1 MKKRVIS
8 LTGDRP
14 TGALHYG
21 HYVGSLKNRVLMQD
35 NSSIDERYVMI
46 ADLQGLTDNA
56 DNPEKISK
64 NIINVMLDYLAVGL
78 SPEKTTFFLQSH
90 IPALTEL
97 PMYYSNLVSIARLKR
112 NPTVK
117 AEMQSKSMT
126 SLNVPVG
133 FFTYP
138 ISQAADITSVNAT
151 LVPVGVDQLPMIEQ
165 TREIVRTFNRL
176 YGKGEEI
183 LNEPEAVLPDNLD
196 NGRLVGTDGKAK
208 MSKSLNNC
216 IFLKDSADV
225 IIEKVQ
231 GMYTDPGHLRISDP
245 GKTEGN
251 PVFIYLRAFCK
262 DEHFAEF
269 CPSYN
274 NLQEMEAHYQMG
286 GLGDKIVKKFLID
299 VLIYEFSPIYHQH
312 KYWESH
318 IDDVIQILSEGT
330 KYTKEIT
337 NANLEKIRD
346 SIGIMNFNKVKS
358 TLQN

>member
-1 MKKRVIS
+1 MKNKEIS

-21 HYVGSLKNRVLMQD
+21 HYVGSLKNRVLMQSD
-35 NSSIDERYVMI
+35 NSIDERYVMI

-56 DNPEKISK
+56 DNPSKISE

-78 SPEKTTFFLQSH
+78 TPDKTTFFLQSH

-126 SLNVPVG
+126 SSNVPVG

-151 LVPVGVDQLPMIEQ
+151 IVPVGVDQLPMIEQ

-176 YGKGEEI
+176 YGKGKDV
-183 LNEPEAVLPDNLD
+183 LNEPKAVLPDNLD

-216 IFLKDSADV
+216 IYLKDSEDV
-225 IIEKVQ
+225 IKEKVQ
-231 GMYTDPGHLRISDP
+231 RMYTDPGHLKISDP
-245 GKTEGN
+245 GKTKGN
-251 PVFIYLRAFCK
+251 PVFIYLKAFCR
-262 DEHFAEF
+262 DEHFTEL

-274 NLQEMEAHYQMG
+274 NLQEMEEHYQKG
-286 GLGDKIVKKFLID
+286 GLGDKTVKKFLTD
-299 VLIYEFSPIYHQH
+299 VLIYEFSPIYQQH
-312 KYWESH
+312 KYWEAH
-318 IDDVIQILSEGT
+318 IDDAIQILYEGT
-330 KYTKEIT
+330 KFTKEIT
-337 NANLEKIRD
+337 NMNLEKIRS
-346 SIGIMNFNKVKS
+346 SIGIMNFNKIKDIF
-358 TLQN
+358 